1 MPPAPTGPARPVRRI
16 RAARLRNALSA
27 LLTVLSCL
35 LLPFGAL
42 AAWAA
47 YGLADTGQYV
57 SSMAP
62 LADDPDVRDA
72 VADTVGDGIMREVDV
87 GRPMQA
93 TVAPFVREAV
103 RSFTQTRAFRLAWD
117 AGNRAAHDA
126 VLGALQDEREEAVTV
141 DLAPV
146 TAQVKDQLTQDHV
159 PLAARIPV
167 QHTAVAVL
175 PAAELDRL
183 RKGFHVLEVA
193 GFWLPVAAA
202 VFAVAGIA
210 VAVHRRRAVLA
221 TALGTALGGGLLGL
235 ALSVGRRLTLA
246 GLPPDVPHPAAAAVY
261 DALTSTLRTVSWLL
275 LGLGLAVAVL
285 AWLGGRL
292 RRRPGSAPEPE
303 PEPEPVPGTPEA
315 AALRTDSQPAGQNL
329 PIR

>member
-1 MPPAPTGPARPVRRI
+1 MPLRPAPPSH
-16 RAARLRNALSA
+16 LRGALSA
-27 LLTVLSCL
+27 LLIALACL

-57 SSMAP
+57 STMAP

-87 GRPMQA
+87 GLPMRG

-117 AGNRAAHDA
+117 AGNRATHDA
-126 VLGALQDEREEAVTV
+126 VLRALQDEREEPVTV

-193 GFWLPVAAA
+193 GFWLPVAAV
-202 VFAVAGIA
+202 VFAAGGIA
-210 VAVHRRRAVLA
+210 LAVRRRRAVTA
-221 TALGTALGGGLLGL
+221 TALGTALGGALLGL

-246 GLPPDVPHPAAAAVY
+246 DLPPDVSHPAAAAVY

-275 LGLGLAVAVL
+275 VALGLTVA
-285 AWLGGRL
+285 AATWAGGRL
-292 RRRPGSAPEPE
+292 RRSKPQETPDKARQPAA
-303 PEPEPVPGTPEA
+303 GTA
-315 AALRTDSQPAGQNL
+315 DSTSLRADSQSSDQNM
-329 PIR
+329 PVT

>member
-1 MPPAPTGPARPVRRI
+1 MPSVPPASPWPAPPSGLRR
-16 RAARLRNALSA
+16 ALSA
-27 LLTVLSCL
+27 LLIVLACL

-47 YGLADTGQYV
+47 YGLTDTGQYV
-57 SSMAP
+57 STMAP

-87 GRPMQA
+87 GRPMRG

-117 AGNRAAHDA
+117 AGNRATHDA
-126 VLGALQDEREEAVTV
+126 VLRALQGEREEPVTV

-146 TAQVKDQLTQDHV
+146 TAQVKNQLTQDHV

-167 QHTAVAVL
+167 QHTAVAVI
-175 PAAELDRL
+175 PTADLDRL

-193 GFWLPVAAA
+193 GFWLPVAAV
-202 VFAVAGIA
+202 VFAVGGIA
-210 VAVHRRRAVLA
+210 LAVRRRRAVTA
-221 TALGTALGGGLLGL
+221 TALGTALGGALLGL
-235 ALSVGRRLTLA
+235 ALVIGRRLTLA
-246 GLPPDVPHPAAAAVY
+246 DLPPDVSHPAAAAVY

-275 LGLGLAVAVL
+275 LALGLAVAAV
-285 AWLGGRL
+285 AWIGGRL
-292 RRRPGSAPEPE
+292 RRSRPGATPRTAAGTGDSAS
-303 PEPEPVPGTPEA
+303 
-315 AALRTDSQPAGQNL
+315 LRADSQSPDQNM
-329 PIR
+329 PVM

>member
-1 MPPAPTGPARPVRRI
+1 VSLWPAPRS
-16 RAARLRNALSA
+16 RLRGALSA
-27 LLTVLSCL
+27 LLIVLACL

-57 SSMAP
+57 STMAP

-87 GRPMQA
+87 GRPMRG

-117 AGNRAAHDA
+117 AGNRATHDA
-126 VLGALQDEREEAVTV
+126 VLRALQGEREEPVTV

-146 TAQVKDQLTQDHV
+146 TEQVKDQLAQDHV

-175 PAAELDRL
+175 PAAELDQL

-193 GFWLPVAAA
+193 GFWLPVAAV
-202 VFAVAGIA
+202 VFAVGGIA
-210 VAVHRRRAVLA
+210 VAVRRRRAVTA
-221 TALGTALGGGLLGL
+221 AALGTALGGGLLGL

-246 GLPPDVPHPAAAAVY
+246 DLPPDVSHPAAAAVY

-275 LGLGLAVAVL
+275 LALGLTVAAVT
-285 AWLGGRL
+285 WISGRL
-292 RRRPGSAPEPE
+292 RRSGPAQARQPAVGTADSGS
-303 PEPEPVPGTPEA
+303 
-315 AALRTDSQPAGQNL
+315 LRADSQTSDQNMTVM
-329 PIR
+329 

>member
-1 MPPAPTGPARPVRRI
+1 MPSVPPGSPWPAPPSGLRR
-16 RAARLRNALSA
+16 ALSA
-27 LLTVLSCL
+27 LLITLGCL

-57 SSMAP
+57 STMAP

-87 GRPMQA
+87 GRPMRG
-93 TVAPFVREAV
+93 TVAPFVRDAV

-117 AGNRAAHDA
+117 AGNRATHDA
-126 VLGALQDEREEAVTV
+126 VLRALQDEREEPVTV

-175 PAAELDRL
+175 PADELDRL

-193 GFWLPVAAA
+193 GFWLPVAAV
-202 VFAVAGIA
+202 VFSVGGIA
-210 VAVHRRRAVLA
+210 LAVHRRRAVTA
-221 TALGTALGGGLLGL
+221 TALGTALGGALLGL
-235 ALSVGRRLTLA
+235 ALVIGRRLTLA
-246 GLPPDVPHPAAAAVY
+246 DLPPDVPHPAAAAVY

-275 LGLGLAVAVL
+275 LALGLTVAAVA
-285 AWLGGRL
+285 WIGGRRVRRSGPEELDGSVRTAGGAADSASL
-292 RRRPGSAPEPE
+292 RA
-303 PEPEPVPGTPEA
+303 
-315 AALRTDSQPAGQNL
+315 DSQTPDQNM
-329 PIR
+329 PVM

>member
-1 MPPAPTGPARPVRRI
+1 MPSAPTGPARPVRRT
-16 RAARLRNALSA
+16 RAVRHRNALSA
-27 LLTVLSCL
+27 LLIALSCL

-72 VADTVGDGIMREVDV
+72 VADTVGEGIMREVDV
-87 GRPMQA
+87 GRPMQG

-117 AGNRAAHDA
+117 AGNRATHDA
-126 VLGALQDEREEAVTV
+126 ILRALQDEREEAVTV

-193 GFWLPVAAA
+193 GFWLPVSAA
-202 VFAVAGIA
+202 VFAVGGIA

-221 TALGTALGGGLLGL
+221 TALGTALGGGLLGI
-235 ALSVGRRLTLA
+235 ALTVGRSLTLS
-246 GLPPDVPHPAAAAVY
+246 GLPSDVSHPAAAAVY

-275 LGLGLAVAVL
+275 LGLGLAVAAL
-285 AWLGGRL
+285 AWLGGRV
-292 RRRPGSAPEPE
+292 RRRPGEEQEPSSDMPDSAS
-303 PEPEPVPGTPEA
+303 
-315 AALRTDSQPAGQNL
+315 LRTDSQPAGENL
-329 PIR
+329 PIL

>member
-1 MPPAPTGPARPVRRI
+1 MPTGPARPVRPPRPV
-16 RAARLRNALSA
+16 RLRRALSA
-27 LLTVLSCL
+27 LLIALSCL

-57 SSMAP
+57 STMAP

-72 VADTVGDGIMREVDV
+72 VADTVGDGIMREVDI
-87 GRPMQA
+87 GPPMQG

-117 AGNRAAHDA
+117 AGNRATHDA
-126 VLGALQDEREEAVTV
+126 ILRALQDEREEAVTV

-193 GFWLPVAAA
+193 GFWLPVSAV
-202 VFAVAGIA
+202 VFAAGGIA
-210 VAVHRRRAVLA
+210 LAVRRRRAVTA
-221 TALGTALGGGLLGL
+221 TALGTALGGALLGV
-235 ALSVGRRLTLA
+235 ALTVGRALTLA
-246 GLPPDVPHPAAAAVY
+246 DLPSDVSHPAAAAVY

-275 LGLGLAVAVL
+275 LALGLAVAAL
-285 AWLGGRL
+285 TWLSGYVR
-292 RRRPGSAPEPE
+292 RRRPAVHEPD
-303 PEPEPVPGTPEA
+303 PDTPDSPS
-315 AALRTDSQPAGQNL
+315 LRADSQASGQNMTVL
-329 PIR
+329 